1 MGYVLS
7 AVTAQCV
14 GAGDYRQVRYYTQK
28 LIIMTYIGNWIMC
41 FLLYLLLPGLI
52 SAYQLQL
59 ETALLAKQVILYY
72 GVCVMLIWPLSFIL
86 PCTLRASSDTA
97 FCMVVSMLSMWVFRV
112 GLSFLLIYK
121 LEIGVLGVWI
131 AMTLDWAVRSLVFLI
146 RYRGIR
152 WQMK

>member
-1 MGYVLS
+1 
-7 AVTAQCV
+7 
-14 GAGDYRQVRYYTQK
+14 
-28 LIIMTYIGNWIMC
+28 
-41 FLLYLLLPGLI
+41 
-52 SAYQLQL
+52 
-59 ETALLAKQVILYY
+59 
-72 GVCVMLIWPLSFIL
+72 
-86 PCTLRASSDTA
+86 
-97 FCMVVSMLSMWVFRV
+97 MVVSMLSMWVFRV